1 MKFRKDIYKRAI
13 GKIEKKQTEEENLC
27 INQKYKQRI
36 LNNEL
41 DDSMEGFNAT
51 DYVYDIDML
60 KNGTV
65 RRIIVRGILLFAG
78 IILTILAF
86 YFTYD
91 NIKTRISGQK
101 IRLEYTEKS
110 KYLKHTNEKSAGYKY
125 DGYMVEVKDET
136 KNNSREK
143 DKLEL
148 EYNGRL
154 TRYVNVAA
162 LFYRNADVTQIN
174 AKDLVINSNNESDK
188 EPVRVILTVYNNLP
202 FICDYSPE
210 KYVNIYYNPDKG
222 EDYRKAR
229 VLYSVWLYVVMD
241 VLVILYMVFATRLF
255 IKEIKYEQ
263 SLRKREQLK

>member
-13 GKIEKKQTEEENLC
+13 GKIEKKQTEEENLR
-27 INQKYKQRI
+27 INQRYKQRI

-60 KNGTV
+60 KKGTV
-65 RRIIVRGILLFAG
+65 RRIIVRGILLLAG

-86 YFTYD
+86 CFTYD

-125 DGYMVEVKDET
+125 DGYMVEVKDESEEA
-136 KNNSREK
+136 KKEGKIAQAQSQ
-143 DKLEL
+143 DS
-148 EYNGRL
+148 L
-154 TRYVNVAA
+154 TRYV
-162 LFYRNADVTQIN
+162 YIIN
-174 AKDLVINSNNESDK
+174 RYYATMDSKIIMGR
-188 EPVRVILTVYNNLP
+188 EPEATEIILTVYNDLP

-229 VLYSVWLYVVMD
+229 VLYSIWLYVVMD